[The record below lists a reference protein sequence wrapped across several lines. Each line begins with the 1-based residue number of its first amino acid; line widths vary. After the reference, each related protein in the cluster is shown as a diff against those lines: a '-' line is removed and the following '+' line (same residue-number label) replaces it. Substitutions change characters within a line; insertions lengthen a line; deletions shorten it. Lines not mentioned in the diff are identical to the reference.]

1 MMGISKIF
9 ETFVKNLKDVTALP
23 KTVSDIFTNP
33 LYIITI
39 LACIVL
45 FVVILRARKIKFTS
59 QMLARLGLA
68 LAITFVLHAFKIF
81 ELPNALGSITLGS
94 FIPIMIISFMYGPEI
109 GMFTGFVYGI
119 LHLLMGGYLLNP
131 VQVLFD
137 YPLPFMCLGIAG
149 FFKDK
154 KFIGALVA
162 VFFKF
167 ICHFISGVA
176 FFGDY
181 APKGMSPWVYSIIAN
196 GAAQG
201 VECAICLVILA
212 VLPVERLIREVNRSS
227 SVAKA

>member
-9 ETFVKNLKDVTALP
+9 STFIKNIQKSFTLP
-23 KTVSDIFTNP
+23 EAADASFSYP
-33 LYIITI
+33 LCIITI
-39 LACIVL
+39 LACVIL
-45 FVVILRARKIKFTS
+45 FVVVLRARKIKFTP
-59 QMLARLGLA
+59 QMVARLGLV
-68 LAITFVLHAFKIF
+68 LAITFILHAFKIF

-94 FIPIMIISFMYGPEI
+94 FIPLMIISFMYGPEI

-119 LHLLMGGYLLNP
+119 LNLLMGGYMLNP

-167 ICHFISGVA
+167 VCHFISGVA
-176 FFGDY
+176 FFGSY
-181 APKGMSPWVYSIIAN
+181 APKGMSPWLYSLVAN

-201 VECAICLVILA
+201 VECVICLVILA
-212 VLPVERLIREVNRSS
+212 ILPIERLMREVNRSS
-227 SVAKA
+227 SIAKA